1 MDISLKLKHN
11 RNDLQPMKINKNFLL
26 IAVSGILLSSC
37 EQKYQSTNNS
47 TDQKNISVEAIEETI
62 ENVKDDQKAVND
74 SKDKTNQKVTKKM
87 TDRKEYQ
94 PLSDEELRKT
104 LTPLQYQVTKHEA
117 TERPWT
123 NKFDKHFEE
132 GIYVCIIS
140 GEPLFSSKDKYD
152 SGCGWPAFTKPI
164 NSNEIV
170 SKTDFKIGYARTE
183 VRAKTGDSHLGHVF
197 EDGPASKGGL
207 RYCINSASLR
217 FIPKTKL
224 ADEGYG
230 EYASLFEGGS
240 ESN

>member
-94 PLSDEELRKT
+94 PLSDEE
-104 LTPLQYQVTKHEA
+104 
-117 TERPWT
+117 
-123 NKFDKHFEE
+123 
-132 GIYVCIIS
+132 
-140 GEPLFSSKDKYD
+140 
-152 SGCGWPAFTKPI
+152 
-164 NSNEIV
+164 
-170 SKTDFKIGYARTE
+170 
-183 VRAKTGDSHLGHVF
+183 
-197 EDGPASKGGL
+197 
-207 RYCINSASLR
+207 
-217 FIPKTKL
+217 
-224 ADEGYG
+224 
-230 EYASLFEGGS
+230 
-240 ESN
+240 

>member
-1 MDISLKLKHN
+1 
-11 RNDLQPMKINKNFLL
+11 MKINKNFLL
-26 IAVSGILLSSC
+26 IAVSGIWLSSC

-140 GEPLFSSKDKYD
+140 GEALFSSKDKYD

-164 NSNEIV
+164 NSWETYSCFL
-170 SKTDFKIGYARTE
+170 SKRGY
-183 VRAKTGDSHLGHVF
+183 
-197 EDGPASKGGL
+197 
-207 RYCINSASLR
+207 
-217 FIPKTKL
+217 
-224 ADEGYG
+224 
-230 EYASLFEGGS
+230 
-240 ESN
+240 